1 MKRFVYLVASVGAIS
16 AVSSVASADVVWN
29 NGPVLTGTSTTGV
42 TTGDPISAPQVYP
55 GLSTA
60 TAGTSIKLFRD
71 AEDFVLTRETTNLD
85 SFTFYGW
92 QSQSGVNIGVKNNPT
107 VTAVTV
113 NLWNT
118 TPVTGGSPMYTAVT
132 VPVTSSFVGWRES
145 TVPGSTAGTRPIFAY
160 TASLD
165 TLGGDANLGA
175 GTYWIEWVVTST
187 SSSNVFTPLVTPREQ
202 AYNLNL
208 RLFGTLSGS
217 QQWFETWESGVPTF
231 PSPEAAP
238 FILNGTAT
246 PEPATLASLAI
257 AGTALVTRR
266 RRA

>member
-1 MKRFVYLVASVGAIS
+1 MNRLLLCAAL
-16 AVSSVASADVVWN
+16 ACASSVVVSAANAAVVWN
-29 NGPVLTGTSTTGV
+29 NGPLITGTSDTGV
-42 TTGDPISAPQVYP
+42 TAGDPISAPQVYP
-55 GLSTA
+55 GLGTA
-60 TAGTSIKLFRD
+60 TAGTSEKSFKD
-71 AEDFVLTRETTNLD
+71 AEDFVLTQSTNLD
-85 SFTFYGW
+85 TFTFYGW

-145 TVPGSTAGTRPIFAY
+145 TVPGGTVGTRPIFEY
-160 TASLD
+160 TASLNS
-165 TLGGDANLGA
+165 LGGDVDLAP

-187 SSSNVFTPLVTPREQ
+187 SGSNVFTPLVTPREQ

-217 QQWFETWESGVPTF
+217 QQWFETWESGSPSF

-238 FILNGTAT
+238 FILNGTFV
-246 PEPATLASLAI
+246 PEPAGLAPLAL
-257 AGTALVTRR
+257 TALTLGARKRR
-266 RRA
+266 R